1 MHSVILSIILVEL
14 FYLAQRH
21 AYKRGNGLIIF
32 CDTPGYL
39 KYIVQELVC
48 SKSWDPLLF
57 ALLTHLL
64 NITFNQTIIWFKMK
78 INVYIRLVPGSILYL
93 YYYFSFLPT
102 SNFCISCT
110 PLSLMKKIL
119 EHHELYK
126 NNHCIISLHT
136 EKHSF
141 VFAPMSIRLSFIIEL
156 NT

>member
-21 AYKRGNGLIIF
+21 AYKRENGLIIF
-32 CDTPGYL
+32 CDIPGYL
-39 KYIVQELVC
+39 KYAVQELVL

-57 ALLTHLL
+57 ALFTHLL
-64 NITFNQTIIWFKMK
+64 NIPFNWTFIWFKMK

-93 YYYFSFLPT
+93 YYYSSFLPT
-102 SNFCISCT
+102 SDFYVSCT
-110 PLSLMKKIL
+110 PLSLMKKFL
-119 EHHELYK
+119 EHRELYK
-126 NNHCIISLHT
+126 NNHCLISLHT
-136 EKHSF
+136 EKLCF